1 MQALAKR
8 TVEEFGRI
16 DILINNAGILR
27 DKSFAKM
34 EMADFRAVVDV
45 HLIGS
50 ANASRAVWDIMKGQN
65 FGRILMTTSTSGVYG
80 NFGQSNYGAAK
91 AGLVGL
97 MNVLHFE
104 GDRYDIHVNAI
115 APTAATRMTGDVL
128 DEEMLVRL
136 APENVVPAALFL
148 VSDQAPSRTML
159 LAGAGTV
166 ARMAIVESEGVYLP
180 KSERTPEAVAAAF
193 KRSATYPTLSRP
205 MPVWRMLIALSRPP
219 AHMRSS
225 NDGLKTRP
233 KAEPRS
239 AYREFY
245 QMQTRWSDM
254 DIYGHVNNVVY
265 MQYCDAALNRSLIAA
280 GALICLAPRPLV
292 SLRAIRRIISPR
304 FPTRT
309 MSLLGFVSSI
319 SAIPVCCGDLAFS
332 RMAKSWPQLKANMC
346 MSMST
351 ETRDARL
358 R

>member
-1 MQALAKR
+1 MAISFENRVVIVTGAGGGLGRAYALELAARGAKVVVNDFGGSRDGTGGASEAAEKVVAEIRSKGGVAIADAGNVTKFEDMQALAKH

-34 EMADFRAVVDV
+34 EMCDFGAVVDV

-65 FGRILMTTSTSGVYG
+65 YGRILMTTSTSGVYG

-104 GDRYDIHVNAI
+104 GDKYDIHVNAI

-148 VSDQAPSRTML
+148 VSEQAPSRTVL

-193 KRSATYPTLSRP
+193 TKIDDMTNFIETDAGL
-205 MPVWRMLIALSRPP
+205 
-219 AHMRSS
+219 AHV
-225 NDGLKTRP
+225 D
-233 KAEPRS
+233 
-239 AYREFY
+239 
-245 QMQTRWSDM
+245 
-254 DIYGHVNNVVY
+254 
-265 MQYCDAALNRSLIAA
+265 
-280 GALICLAPRPLV
+280 
-292 SLRAIRRIISPR
+292 RIIA
-304 FPTRT
+304 T
-309 MSLLGFVSSI
+309 
-319 SAIPVCCGDLAFS
+319 S
-332 RMAKSWPQLKANMC
+332 RAN
-346 MSMST
+346 
-351 ETRDARL
+351 EVIE
-358 R
+358 

>member
-1 MQALAKR
+1 MAISFENRVAIVTGAGGGLGRAYALELAARGAKVVVNDFGGSRDGTGGASEAAEKVVAEIHAKGGVAIADAGNVTKFEDMQALAKR
-8 TVEEFGRI
+8 AVEEFGRI

-50 ANASRAVWDIMKGQN
+50 ANASRAVWDVMKGQN
-65 FGRILMTTSTSGVYG
+65 YGRILMTTSTSGVYG

-104 GDRYDIHVNAI
+104 GDKYDIHVNAI

-148 VSDQAPSRTML
+148 VSEQAPSRTVL

-180 KSERTPEAVAAAF
+180 KGERTPEAVAAAF
-193 KRSATYPTLSRP
+193 TKIDDMTNFIETDAGL
-205 MPVWRMLIALSRPP
+205 
-219 AHMRSS
+219 AHV
-225 NDGLKTRP
+225 D
-233 KAEPRS
+233 
-239 AYREFY
+239 
-245 QMQTRWSDM
+245 
-254 DIYGHVNNVVY
+254 
-265 MQYCDAALNRSLIAA
+265 
-280 GALICLAPRPLV
+280 
-292 SLRAIRRIISPR
+292 RIIA
-304 FPTRT
+304 T
-309 MSLLGFVSSI
+309 
-319 SAIPVCCGDLAFS
+319 S
-332 RMAKSWPQLKANMC
+332 RAN
-346 MSMST
+346 
-351 ETRDARL
+351 EVVK
-358 R
+358 

>member
-1 MQALAKR
+1 MAISFENRVAIITGAGGGLGRAYALELAARGAKVIVNDFGGSRDGTGGASEAAEKVVAEIRAKGGVAIADAGNVTKFEDMQALAKR

-34 EMADFRAVVDV
+34 EMSDFRAVVDV

-50 ANASRAVWDIMKGQN
+50 ANASRAVWDVMKGQN
-65 FGRILMTTSTSGVYG
+65 YGRILMTTSTSGVYG

-104 GDRYDIHVNAI
+104 GEKYDIHVNAI

-148 VSDQAPSRTML
+148 VSEQAPSRTVL

-180 KSERTPEAVAAAF
+180 KGERTPEAVAAAF
-193 KRSATYPTLSRP
+193 TKIDDMTNFIETEAGL
-205 MPVWRMLIALSRPP
+205 
-219 AHMRSS
+219 AHV
-225 NDGLKTRP
+225 D
-233 KAEPRS
+233 
-239 AYREFY
+239 
-245 QMQTRWSDM
+245 
-254 DIYGHVNNVVY
+254 
-265 MQYCDAALNRSLIAA
+265 
-280 GALICLAPRPLV
+280 
-292 SLRAIRRIISPR
+292 RIIA
-304 FPTRT
+304 T
-309 MSLLGFVSSI
+309 
-319 SAIPVCCGDLAFS
+319 S
-332 RMAKSWPQLKANMC
+332 RAH
-346 MSMST
+346 
-351 ETRDARL
+351 EVVE
-358 R
+358 

>member
-1 MQALAKR
+1 MAISYENRVAIVTGAGGGLGRAYAFELAARGAKVVVNDFGGSRDGTGGASEAAEKVVAEIRSNGGVAIADAGNVTKFEDMQALTKR

-34 EMADFRAVVDV
+34 EMFDFRAVVDV

-65 FGRILMTTSTSGVYG
+65 YGRILMTTSTSGVYG

-104 GDRYDIHVNAI
+104 GDKYDIHVNAI

-148 VSDQAPSRTML
+148 VSEQAPSRTVL

-180 KSERTPEAVAAAF
+180 KGERTPEAVAAAF
-193 KRSATYPTLSRP
+193 TKIDDMTNFIETDAGL
-205 MPVWRMLIALSRPP
+205 
-219 AHMRSS
+219 AHV
-225 NDGLKTRP
+225 D
-233 KAEPRS
+233 
-239 AYREFY
+239 
-245 QMQTRWSDM
+245 
-254 DIYGHVNNVVY
+254 
-265 MQYCDAALNRSLIAA
+265 
-280 GALICLAPRPLV
+280 
-292 SLRAIRRIISPR
+292 RIIA
-304 FPTRT
+304 T
-309 MSLLGFVSSI
+309 
-319 SAIPVCCGDLAFS
+319 S
-332 RMAKSWPQLKANMC
+332 RAN
-346 MSMST
+346 
-351 ETRDARL
+351 EVIE
-358 R
+358 

>member
-1 MQALAKR
+1 MAISFENRVAIVTGAGGGLGRAYALELAARGARVVINDFGGSRDGTGGASEAAEKVVAEIRAKGGVAIADAGNVTKFDDMQALAKR

-50 ANASRAVWDIMKGQN
+50 ANASRAVWDVMKGQN
-65 FGRILMTTSTSGVYG
+65 YGRILMTTSTSGVYG

-104 GDRYDIHVNAI
+104 GDKYDIHVNAI

-148 VSDQAPSRTML
+148 VSEQAPSRTVL

-180 KSERTPEAVAAAF
+180 KGERTPEAVAAAF
-193 KRSATYPTLSRP
+193 TKIDDMANFIETDAGL
-205 MPVWRMLIALSRPP
+205 
-219 AHMRSS
+219 AHV
-225 NDGLKTRP
+225 D
-233 KAEPRS
+233 
-239 AYREFY
+239 
-245 QMQTRWSDM
+245 
-254 DIYGHVNNVVY
+254 
-265 MQYCDAALNRSLIAA
+265 
-280 GALICLAPRPLV
+280 
-292 SLRAIRRIISPR
+292 RIIA
-304 FPTRT
+304 T
-309 MSLLGFVSSI
+309 
-319 SAIPVCCGDLAFS
+319 S
-332 RMAKSWPQLKANMC
+332 RAH
-346 MSMST
+346 
-351 ETRDARL
+351 EVVE
-358 R
+358 

>member
-1 MQALAKR
+1 MTISFENRVAIVTGAGGGLGRAYALELAARGAKVIVNDFGGSRDGTGGASEAAEKVVAEIRAKGGVAIADAGNVTKFEDMQALAKR

-50 ANASRAVWDIMKGQN
+50 ANASRAVWDVMKGQN
-65 FGRILMTTSTSGVYG
+65 YGRILMTTSTSGVYG

-104 GDRYDIHVNAI
+104 GDKYDIHVNAI

-148 VSDQAPSRTML
+148 VSEEAPSRTVL

-180 KSERTPEAVAAAF
+180 KGERTPEAVAAAF
-193 KRSATYPTLSRP
+193 TEIDDMTNFIETDAGL
-205 MPVWRMLIALSRPP
+205 
-219 AHMRSS
+219 AHV
-225 NDGLKTRP
+225 D
-233 KAEPRS
+233 
-239 AYREFY
+239 
-245 QMQTRWSDM
+245 
-254 DIYGHVNNVVY
+254 
-265 MQYCDAALNRSLIAA
+265 
-280 GALICLAPRPLV
+280 
-292 SLRAIRRIISPR
+292 RIIA
-304 FPTRT
+304 T
-309 MSLLGFVSSI
+309 
-319 SAIPVCCGDLAFS
+319 S
-332 RMAKSWPQLKANMC
+332 RAN
-346 MSMST
+346 
-351 ETRDARL
+351 EVVK
-358 R
+358 

>member
-1 MQALAKR
+1 MAISFENRVAIVTGAGGGLGRTYALELAARGAKVVVNDFGGSRDGTGGASEAAEKVVAEIRSKGGVAIADAGNVTKFEDMQALAKR

-50 ANASRAVWDIMKGQN
+50 ANASRAVWDVMKGQN
-65 FGRILMTTSTSGVYG
+65 YGRILMTTSTSGVYG

-104 GDRYDIHVNAI
+104 GDKYDIHVNAI

-148 VSDQAPSRTML
+148 VSEQTPSRTVL

-180 KSERTPEAVAAAF
+180 KGERTPEAVAAAF
-193 KRSATYPTLSRP
+193 SKIDDMTNFIETDAGL
-205 MPVWRMLIALSRPP
+205 
-219 AHMRSS
+219 AHV
-225 NDGLKTRP
+225 D
-233 KAEPRS
+233 
-239 AYREFY
+239 
-245 QMQTRWSDM
+245 
-254 DIYGHVNNVVY
+254 
-265 MQYCDAALNRSLIAA
+265 
-280 GALICLAPRPLV
+280 
-292 SLRAIRRIISPR
+292 RIIA
-304 FPTRT
+304 T
-309 MSLLGFVSSI
+309 
-319 SAIPVCCGDLAFS
+319 S
-332 RMAKSWPQLKANMC
+332 RAN
-346 MSMST
+346 
-351 ETRDARL
+351 EVIE
-358 R
+358 

>member
-1 MQALAKR
+1 MSISFENRVAIVTGAGGGLGRAYALELAARGARVVVNDFGGSRDGTGGASEAADKVVAEIRAKGGVAIADAGNVTKFEDMQALAKR

-50 ANASRAVWDIMKGQN
+50 ANASRAVWDVMKGQN
-65 FGRILMTTSTSGVYG
+65 YGRILMTTSTSGVYG

-104 GDRYDIHVNAI
+104 GDKYDIHVNAI

-148 VSDQAPSRTML
+148 VSEQAPSRTVL

-180 KSERTPEAVAAAF
+180 KGERTPEAVAAAF
-193 KRSATYPTLSRP
+193 TKIDDMANFIETDAGL
-205 MPVWRMLIALSRPP
+205 
-219 AHMRSS
+219 AHV
-225 NDGLKTRP
+225 D
-233 KAEPRS
+233 
-239 AYREFY
+239 
-245 QMQTRWSDM
+245 
-254 DIYGHVNNVVY
+254 
-265 MQYCDAALNRSLIAA
+265 
-280 GALICLAPRPLV
+280 
-292 SLRAIRRIISPR
+292 RIIA
-304 FPTRT
+304 T
-309 MSLLGFVSSI
+309 
-319 SAIPVCCGDLAFS
+319 S
-332 RMAKSWPQLKANMC
+332 RAN
-346 MSMST
+346 
-351 ETRDARL
+351 EVVE
-358 R
+358 

>member
-1 MQALAKR
+1 MAISFENRVAIVTGAGGGLGRAYALELAARGAKVVVNDFGGSRDGTGGASEAAEKVVAEIRSKGGVAIADAGNVTKFEDMQVLAKR

-34 EMADFRAVVDV
+34 DMADFRAVVDV

-50 ANASRAVWDIMKGQN
+50 ANASRAVWDVMKGQN
-65 FGRILMTTSTSGVYG
+65 YGRILMTTSTSGVYG

-104 GDRYDIHVNAI
+104 GDKYDIHVNAI

-148 VSDQAPSRTML
+148 VSEQAPSRTVL

-180 KSERTPEAVAAAF
+180 KGERTPEAVAAAF
-193 KRSATYPTLSRP
+193 SKIDDMTNFIETDAGL
-205 MPVWRMLIALSRPP
+205 
-219 AHMRSS
+219 AHV
-225 NDGLKTRP
+225 D
-233 KAEPRS
+233 
-239 AYREFY
+239 
-245 QMQTRWSDM
+245 
-254 DIYGHVNNVVY
+254 
-265 MQYCDAALNRSLIAA
+265 
-280 GALICLAPRPLV
+280 
-292 SLRAIRRIISPR
+292 RIIA
-304 FPTRT
+304 T
-309 MSLLGFVSSI
+309 
-319 SAIPVCCGDLAFS
+319 S
-332 RMAKSWPQLKANMC
+332 RAN
-346 MSMST
+346 
-351 ETRDARL
+351 EVIE
-358 R
+358 

>member
-1 MQALAKR
+1 MTISFENRVAIVTGAGGGLGRAYALELAARGAKVIVNDFGGSRDGTGGASEAAEKVVAEIRAKGGVAIADAGNVTKFEDMQALAKR

-50 ANASRAVWDIMKGQN
+50 ANASRAVWDVMKGQN
-65 FGRILMTTSTSGVYG
+65 YGRILMTTSTSGVYG

-104 GDRYDIHVNAI
+104 GDKYDIHVNAI

-148 VSDQAPSRTML
+148 VSEEAPSRTVL

-180 KSERTPEAVAAAF
+180 KGERTPEAVAAAF
-193 KRSATYPTLSRP
+193 TQIDDMTNFIETDAGL
-205 MPVWRMLIALSRPP
+205 
-219 AHMRSS
+219 AHV
-225 NDGLKTRP
+225 D
-233 KAEPRS
+233 
-239 AYREFY
+239 
-245 QMQTRWSDM
+245 
-254 DIYGHVNNVVY
+254 
-265 MQYCDAALNRSLIAA
+265 
-280 GALICLAPRPLV
+280 
-292 SLRAIRRIISPR
+292 RIIA
-304 FPTRT
+304 T
-309 MSLLGFVSSI
+309 
-319 SAIPVCCGDLAFS
+319 S
-332 RMAKSWPQLKANMC
+332 RAN
-346 MSMST
+346 
-351 ETRDARL
+351 EVVK
-358 R
+358 

>member
-1 MQALAKR
+1 MTISFENRVAIVTGAGGGLGRAYALELAARGAKVVVNDFGGSRDGTGGASEAAEKVVAEIRSKGGVAIADAGNVTKFEDMQALAKR

-50 ANASRAVWDIMKGQN
+50 ANASRAVWDVMKGQN
-65 FGRILMTTSTSGVYG
+65 YGRILMTTSTSGVYG

-104 GDRYDIHVNAI
+104 GDKYDIHINAI

-148 VSDQAPSRTML
+148 VSEQAPSRTVL

-180 KSERTPEAVAAAF
+180 KGERTPEAVAAAF
-193 KRSATYPTLSRP
+193 SKIDDMTNFIETDAGL
-205 MPVWRMLIALSRPP
+205 
-219 AHMRSS
+219 AHV
-225 NDGLKTRP
+225 D
-233 KAEPRS
+233 
-239 AYREFY
+239 
-245 QMQTRWSDM
+245 
-254 DIYGHVNNVVY
+254 
-265 MQYCDAALNRSLIAA
+265 
-280 GALICLAPRPLV
+280 
-292 SLRAIRRIISPR
+292 RIIS
-304 FPTRT
+304 T
-309 MSLLGFVSSI
+309 
-319 SAIPVCCGDLAFS
+319 S
-332 RMAKSWPQLKANMC
+332 RAH
-346 MSMST
+346 
-351 ETRDARL
+351 EVIE
-358 R
+358 

>member
-1 MQALAKR
+1 MTISFENRVAIVTGAGGGLGRAYALELAARGAKVIVNDFGGSRDGTGGASEAAEKVVAEIRAKGGVAIADAGNVTKFEDMQALAKR
-8 TVEEFGRI
+8 AVEEFGRI

-50 ANASRAVWDIMKGQN
+50 ANASRAVWDVMKGQN
-65 FGRILMTTSTSGVYG
+65 YGRILMTTSTSGVYG

-104 GDRYDIHVNAI
+104 GDKYDIYVNAI

-148 VSDQAPSRTML
+148 VSEEAPSRTVL

-180 KSERTPEAVAAAF
+180 KGERTPEAVAAAF
-193 KRSATYPTLSRP
+193 TQIDDMTNSIETDAGL
-205 MPVWRMLIALSRPP
+205 
-219 AHMRSS
+219 AHV
-225 NDGLKTRP
+225 D
-233 KAEPRS
+233 
-239 AYREFY
+239 
-245 QMQTRWSDM
+245 
-254 DIYGHVNNVVY
+254 
-265 MQYCDAALNRSLIAA
+265 
-280 GALICLAPRPLV
+280 
-292 SLRAIRRIISPR
+292 RIIA
-304 FPTRT
+304 T
-309 MSLLGFVSSI
+309 
-319 SAIPVCCGDLAFS
+319 S
-332 RMAKSWPQLKANMC
+332 RAN
-346 MSMST
+346 
-351 ETRDARL
+351 EVVE
-358 R
+358 

>member
-1 MQALAKR
+1 
-8 TVEEFGRI
+8 GRI

-27 DKSFAKM
+27 DKSFAKI

-128 DEEMLVRL
+128 DVEMLVRL

-148 VSDQAPSRTML
+148 VSDQAPSRTVL

-180 KSERTPEAVAAAF
+180 TSERTPAAVASSF
-193 KRSATYPTLSRP
+193 KKIGAISTYTETVAGWPHVDHIIPASRAHEVIYLPPQSPAPRLNHGQPIGSFIRSRP
-205 MPVWRMLIALSRPP
+205 V
-219 AHMRSS
+219 
-225 NDGLKTRP
+225 
-233 KAEPRS
+233 
-239 AYREFY
+239 
-245 QMQTRWSDM
+245 
-254 DIYGHVNNVVY
+254 
-265 MQYCDAALNRSLIAA
+265 
-280 GALICLAPRPLV
+280 GATWT
-292 SLRAIRRIISPR
+292 
-304 FPTRT
+304 F
-309 MSLLGFVSSI
+309 
-319 SAIPVCCGDLAFS
+319 
-332 RMAKSWPQLKANMC
+332 
-346 MSMST
+346 
-351 ETRDARL
+351 
-358 R
+358 

>member
-1 MQALAKR
+1 MAISFENRVAIVTGAGGGLGRAYALELAARGAKVVVNDFGGSRDGTGGASEAAEKVVAEIRAKGGEAIADAGNVTKFEDMQALAKR
-8 TVEEFGRI
+8 AVEEFGRI

-50 ANASRAVWDIMKGQN
+50 ANASRAVWDVMKGQN
-65 FGRILMTTSTSGVYG
+65 YGRILMTTSTSGVYG

-104 GDRYDIHVNAI
+104 GDKYDIHVNAI

-148 VSDQAPSRTML
+148 VCEQAPSRTVL

-180 KSERTPEAVAAAF
+180 KGERTPEAVAAAF
-193 KRSATYPTLSRP
+193 TKIDDMTNFIETDAGL
-205 MPVWRMLIALSRPP
+205 
-219 AHMRSS
+219 AHV
-225 NDGLKTRP
+225 D
-233 KAEPRS
+233 
-239 AYREFY
+239 
-245 QMQTRWSDM
+245 
-254 DIYGHVNNVVY
+254 
-265 MQYCDAALNRSLIAA
+265 
-280 GALICLAPRPLV
+280 
-292 SLRAIRRIISPR
+292 RIIA
-304 FPTRT
+304 T
-309 MSLLGFVSSI
+309 
-319 SAIPVCCGDLAFS
+319 S
-332 RMAKSWPQLKANMC
+332 RAN
-346 MSMST
+346 
-351 ETRDARL
+351 EVVK
-358 R
+358 

>member
-1 MQALAKR
+1 MAISFENRVAIVTGAGGGLGRAYALELAARGAKVVVNDFGGSRDGTGGASEAAEKVVAEIHAKGGVAIADAGNVTKFEDMQALAKR
-8 TVEEFGRI
+8 AVEEFGRI

-50 ANASRAVWDIMKGQN
+50 ANASRAVWDVMKGQN
-65 FGRILMTTSTSGVYG
+65 YGRIRMTTSTSGVYG

-104 GDRYDIHVNAI
+104 GDKYDIHVNAI

-148 VSDQAPSRTML
+148 VSEQAPSRTVL

-180 KSERTPEAVAAAF
+180 KGERTPEAVAAAF
-193 KRSATYPTLSRP
+193 TKIDDMTNFIETDAGL
-205 MPVWRMLIALSRPP
+205 
-219 AHMRSS
+219 AHV
-225 NDGLKTRP
+225 D
-233 KAEPRS
+233 
-239 AYREFY
+239 
-245 QMQTRWSDM
+245 
-254 DIYGHVNNVVY
+254 
-265 MQYCDAALNRSLIAA
+265 
-280 GALICLAPRPLV
+280 
-292 SLRAIRRIISPR
+292 RIIA
-304 FPTRT
+304 T
-309 MSLLGFVSSI
+309 
-319 SAIPVCCGDLAFS
+319 S
-332 RMAKSWPQLKANMC
+332 RAN
-346 MSMST
+346 
-351 ETRDARL
+351 EVVK
-358 R
+358 

>member
-1 MQALAKR
+1 MAISFENRVAIVTGAGGGLGRTYALELAARGAKVVVNDFGGSRDGTGGASEAAEKVVSEIRSKGGVAIADAGNVTKFEDMQALAKS

-34 EMADFRAVVDV
+34 EMSDFRAVVDV

-50 ANASRAVWDIMKGQN
+50 ANASRAVWDVMKGQN
-65 FGRILMTTSTSGVYG
+65 YGRILMTTSTSGVYG

-104 GDRYDIHVNAI
+104 GDKYDIHVNAI

-148 VSDQAPSRTML
+148 VSEKAPSRTVL

-180 KSERTPEAVAAAF
+180 KGERTPEAVAAAF
-193 KRSATYPTLSRP
+193 TKIDDMTNFIETDAGL
-205 MPVWRMLIALSRPP
+205 
-219 AHMRSS
+219 AHV
-225 NDGLKTRP
+225 D
-233 KAEPRS
+233 
-239 AYREFY
+239 
-245 QMQTRWSDM
+245 
-254 DIYGHVNNVVY
+254 
-265 MQYCDAALNRSLIAA
+265 
-280 GALICLAPRPLV
+280 
-292 SLRAIRRIISPR
+292 RIIA
-304 FPTRT
+304 T
-309 MSLLGFVSSI
+309 
-319 SAIPVCCGDLAFS
+319 S
-332 RMAKSWPQLKANMC
+332 RAN
-346 MSMST
+346 
-351 ETRDARL
+351 EVIE
-358 R
+358 